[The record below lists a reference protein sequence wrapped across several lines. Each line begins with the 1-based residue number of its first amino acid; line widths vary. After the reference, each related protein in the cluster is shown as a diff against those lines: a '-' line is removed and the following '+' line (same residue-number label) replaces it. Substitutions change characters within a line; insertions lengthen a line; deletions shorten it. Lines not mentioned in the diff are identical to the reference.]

1 MSLITQINSVIT
13 QIATEIKADRSK
25 IGDLTSL
32 TTSAKSN
39 LVAALNEL
47 KSSIAGAG
55 AVINDTAASTSA
67 VYSSQKTT
75 DLINASVSSLVNG
88 SPAALDTLKELAD
101 ALGDDANFAATTSAA
116 LGNRLRVDA
125 SQTLNSTQKTQG
137 QTNLDVYG
145 KADIGDPTTNFVA
158 VLTSALA

>member
-13 QIATEIKADRSK
+13 QIATEIKSDRSK
-25 IGDLTSL
+25 MGDLTSL
-32 TTSAKSN
+32 QTSAKAS

-47 KSSIAGAG
+47 KGSIAGAG

-75 DLINASVSSLVNG
+75 DLINASVAALVNG
-88 SPAALDTLKELAD
+88 APAALDTLKELAD
-101 ALGDDANFAATTSAA
+101 ALGDDSNFTATITDS

-125 SQTLNSTQKTQG
+125 AQGLTAPQQAQG

-145 KADIGDPTTNFVA
+145 KSDIGDPTTNFVN
-158 VLTSALA
+158 VLTTALA